1 MKIAFGYKM
10 RSGKDTSVDYL
21 IEKYGG
27 KKITFAKPLYDA
39 LYKVQDTFH
48 LQKEKDRPFLQL
60 VGDWAREKD
69 ENIFVNLALKSKIDG
84 NNFCNDLR
92 FLNEFQTLKKDGWIC
107 VKILKNTGLPP
118 SNHKSENELNSIK
131 DEEWDYIVDNNG
143 SFQELYYQLDDLVTK
158 SI

>member
-1 MKIAFGYKM
+1 M
-10 RSGKDTSVDYL
+10 
-21 IEKYGG
+21 
-27 KKITFAKPLYDA
+27 
-39 LYKVQDTFH
+39 
-48 LQKEKDRPFLQL
+48 
-60 VGDWAREKD
+60 
-69 ENIFVNLALKSKIDG
+69 ALKSKIDG